1 MIGGQLALAIGL
13 PPLLGMLCSGIL
25 WKNCGDLVRGLP
37 EEWGAA
43 IRAFGLMNILMRGG
57 LEMDL
62 KAVRRLGPAAMRLT
76 VMPGVTEALT
86 VSGVACLMFKG
97 MPWPLALA
105 LGFILGAVSPAVVV
119 GGMFDLQARGYG
131 VKKGVPSLV
140 VAAASF
146 DDVVAISGFSMC
158 IGLAVGHGNIVV
170 EALHGPVNIIAGIGC
185 GLGGALLA
193 CMTKI
198 WNRTWKRSAVVLV
211 LGVIFTFLA
220 TYLHYAGAG
229 ALASLVMAA
238 VSSQFWQRGFGG
250 KFSTGPD
257 DHFPH
262 EVEMDLAKIWR
273 TLAEPLLFSV
283 IGAALDFHKLDF
295 SMIPKGVLVVISGVV
310 LRTTAAYFATFGAG
324 LCFKER
330 LFIALAWMP
339 KATVQAALGS
349 LPLNLIEAKDFDNK
363 EEREEM
369 LEFGQAIL
377 TTAVFS
383 ILITAPIGL
392 IVIQQLG
399 PRWLEHGFSET
410 EENLARQIS
419 EETPEDLAEKQP
431 SGASISEGDVGAG
444 MGKKGGGVAKKGP
457 NFASVMPMNDLCLV
471 EVDGTGDDHP
481 PAGQP
486 PELKHGWQDK

>member
-1 MIGGQLALAIGL
+1 
-13 PPLLGMLCSGIL
+13 
-25 WKNCGDLVRGLP
+25 
-37 EEWGAA
+37 
-43 IRAFGLMNILMRGG
+43 
-57 LEMDL
+57 
-62 KAVRRLGPAAMRLT
+62 
-76 VMPGVTEALT
+76 
-86 VSGVACLMFKG
+86 
-97 MPWPLALA
+97 
-105 LGFILGAVSPAVVV
+105 
-119 GGMFDLQARGYG
+119 
-131 VKKGVPSLV
+131 
-140 VAAASF
+140 
-146 DDVVAISGFSMC
+146 
-158 IGLAVGHGNIVV
+158 
-170 EALHGPVNIIAGIGC
+170 
-185 GLGGALLA
+185 
-193 CMTKI
+193 
-198 WNRTWKRSAVVLV
+198 
-211 LGVIFTFLA
+211 
-220 TYLHYAGAG
+220 
-229 ALASLVMAA
+229 
-238 VSSQFWQRGFGG
+238 
-250 KFSTGPD
+250 
-257 DHFPH
+257 
-262 EVEMDLAKIWR
+262 
-273 TLAEPLLFSV
+273 
-283 IGAALDFHKLDF
+283 
-295 SMIPKGVLVVISGVV
+295 MIPKGVLVVISGVV

-349 LPLNLIEAKDFDNK
+349 LPLNLIEAKKFDNK